1 METRK
6 PYPTDVS
13 YEEWAF
19 VAPYLTLMT
28 EEAPQREY
36 SLREVFN
43 ATRRSPDPRTGARA
57 GSLIR
62 QRLYRAELQAE
73 ACRARACPPG
83 TAWSPVSYPHGP
95 TSASTQRVG

>member
-1 METRK
+1 MENRK
-6 PYPTDVS
+6 PYPADVS
-13 YEEWAF
+13 GEEWAF
-19 VAPYLTLMT
+19 VAPYFTLMT
-28 EEAPQREY
+28 EDTPQREY

-43 ATRRSPDPRTGARA
+43 VTRRSPDPRTGARA

-62 QRLYRAELQAE
+62 QRLYPAELQAE

-83 TAWSPVSYPHGP
+83 TAWSPVSYPDGS